1 MRKFTLNQIVEIQA
15 GLVLSR
21 TGAKQLELIKRNVAE
36 KVSDI
41 TVRKYKAITLRSI
54 TDVGILDLSQC
65 DDFDSKEEISDR
77 YLTHNNDIL
86 VRMFTPL
93 KCCLINSEEENLVV
107 PSQFCILK
115 LKDSFRDIILPEYLY
130 LVMRNKDFSK
140 QVQKLEEG
148 FQLRSIKTSSI
159 AKIKINIPDIATQE
173 KLINVSNLIIRKEKL
188 MSELIIQEKLYN
200 ETILEKL
207 IKGEI

>member
-41 TVRKYKAITLRSI
+41 IVQKYKVITLRSI

-77 YLTHNNDIL
+77 YLTHKNDIL

-115 LKDSFRDIILPEYLY
+115 LKESFRNIILPEYLY

-200 ETILEKL
+200 EAILEKL

>member
-41 TVRKYKAITLRSI
+41 IVRKYKVITLRSI

-65 DDFDSKEEISDR
+65 DDFDSKEEMSDR
-77 YLTHNNDIL
+77 YLTHKNDIL

-115 LKDSFRDIILPEYLY
+115 LKESFRNIILPEYLY

>member
-1 MRKFTLNQIVEIQA
+1 MKKFTLNQIVEIQA

-173 KLINVSNLIIRKEKL
+173 KLINVSNLITRKEKL

>member
-41 TVRKYKAITLRSI
+41 IVRKYKVITLRSI

-77 YLTHNNDIL
+77 YLTHKNDIL

-115 LKDSFRDIILPEYLY
+115 LKESFRNIILPEYLY
-130 LVMRNKDFSK
+130 LVMCNKDFSK

-200 ETILEKL
+200 EAILEKL

>member
-173 KLINVSNLIIRKEKL
+173 KLINVSNLIRRKEKL

>member
-21 TGAKQLELIKRNVAE
+21 TGAKQLELIKRNVSE

-41 TVRKYKAITLRSI
+41 IVRKYKVITLRSI

-77 YLTHNNDIL
+77 YLTHKNDIL

-115 LKDSFRDIILPEYLY
+115 LKESFRNIILPEYLY

-200 ETILEKL
+200 EAILEKL

>member
-1 MRKFTLNQIVEIQA
+1 MKKFTLNQIVEIQA

-173 KLINVSNLIIRKEKL
+173 KLINVSNLITRKEKL
-188 MSELIIQEKLYN
+188 MSELIIKEKLYN

>member
-1 MRKFTLNQIVEIQA
+1 MRKLTLNQIVEIQA

-41 TVRKYKAITLRSI
+41 TVQKYKVITLRSI

-115 LKDSFRDIILPEYLY
+115 LKDSFRDLILPEYLY

>member
-1 MRKFTLNQIVEIQA
+1 MKKFTLNQIVEIQA

-115 LKDSFRDIILPEYLY
+115 LKDSFRDLILPEYLY
-130 LVMRNKDFSK
+130 LAMRNKDFSK

-173 KLINVSNLIIRKEKL
+173 KLINVSNLITRKEKL

>member
-41 TVRKYKAITLRSI
+41 TVQKYKVITLRSI

-77 YLTHNNDIL
+77 YLTHKNDIL

-115 LKDSFRDIILPEYLY
+115 LKESFRNIILPEYLY
-130 LVMRNKDFSK
+130 LVIRNKDFSK

>member
-36 KVSDI
+36 KVSGI
-41 TVRKYKAITLRSI
+41 IVRKYKAITLRSI

-77 YLTHNNDIL
+77 YLTHKNDIL

-115 LKDSFRDIILPEYLY
+115 LKESFRNIILPEYLY
-130 LVMRNKDFSK
+130 LVIRNKDFSK

-200 ETILEKL
+200 EAILEKL

>member
-1 MRKFTLNQIVEIQA
+1 MKKFTLNQIVEIQA

-115 LKDSFRDIILPEYLY
+115 LKDSFRDLILPEYLY

-173 KLINVSNLIIRKEKL
+173 KLINVSNLIRRKEKL

>member
-41 TVRKYKAITLRSI
+41 IVRKYKVITLRSI

-77 YLTHNNDIL
+77 YLTHKNDIL

-115 LKDSFRDIILPEYLY
+115 LKESFRNIILPEYLY
-130 LVMRNKDFSK
+130 LVIRNKDFSK

-200 ETILEKL
+200 EAILEKL

>member
-1 MRKFTLNQIVEIQA
+1 MKKFTLNQIVEIQA

-159 AKIKINIPDIATQE
+159 AKIKINNKKRKTDVR
-173 KLINVSNLIIRKEKL
+173 IN
-188 MSELIIQEKLYN
+188 Y
-200 ETILEKL
+200 
-207 IKGEI
+207 

>member
-1 MRKFTLNQIVEIQA
+1 M
-15 GLVLSR
+15 
-21 TGAKQLELIKRNVAE
+21 
-36 KVSDI
+36 
-41 TVRKYKAITLRSI
+41 RSI

-77 YLTHNNDIL
+77 YLTHKNDIL

-115 LKDSFRDIILPEYLY
+115 LKESFRNIILPEYLY
-130 LVMRNKDFSK
+130 LVMCNKDFSK

-200 ETILEKL
+200 EAILEKL

>member
-1 MRKFTLNQIVEIQA
+1 MEKLALNQIVEIQA

-77 YLTHNNDIL
+77 YLTHKNDIL

-115 LKDSFRDIILPEYLY
+115 LKDSFRNIILPKYLY

>member
-1 MRKFTLNQIVEIQA
+1 MKKFTLNQIVEIQA

-115 LKDSFRDIILPEYLY
+115 LKDSFRDLILPEYLY

-173 KLINVSNLIIRKEKL
+173 KLINVSNLITRKEKL

>member
-36 KVSDI
+36 KVSGI
-41 TVRKYKAITLRSI
+41 IVRKYKAITLRSI

-77 YLTHNNDIL
+77 YLTHKNDIL

-115 LKDSFRDIILPEYLY
+115 LKESFRNIILPEYLY
-130 LVMRNKDFSK
+130 LVIRNKDFSK

-173 KLINVSNLIIRKEKL
+173 KLINVSNLITRKEKL

>member
-41 TVRKYKAITLRSI
+41 IVRKYKVITLRSI

-77 YLTHNNDIL
+77 YLTHKNDIL

-115 LKDSFRDIILPEYLY
+115 LKESFRNIILPEYLY
-130 LVMRNKDFSK
+130 LVMRNKDF
-140 QVQKLEEG
+140 
-148 FQLRSIKTSSI
+148 
-159 AKIKINIPDIATQE
+159 
-173 KLINVSNLIIRKEKL
+173 
-188 MSELIIQEKLYN
+188 
-200 ETILEKL
+200 
-207 IKGEI
+207 

>member
-36 KVSDI
+36 KVSGI
-41 TVRKYKAITLRSI
+41 IVRKYKAITLRSI

-77 YLTHNNDIL
+77 YLTHKNDIL

-115 LKDSFRDIILPEYLY
+115 LKESFRNIILPEYLY
-130 LVMRNKDFSK
+130 LVIRNKDFSK

>member
-36 KVSDI
+36 KVSGI
-41 TVRKYKAITLRSI
+41 IVRKYKAITLRSI

-77 YLTHNNDIL
+77 YLTHKNDIL

-93 KCCLINSEEENLVV
+93 KCCLINSEEENFVV

-115 LKDSFRDIILPEYLY
+115 LKESFRNIILPEYLY
-130 LVMRNKDFSK
+130 LVIRNKDFSK

-200 ETILEKL
+200 EAILEKL

>member
-1 MRKFTLNQIVEIQA
+1 MKKFTLNQIVEIQD

-115 LKDSFRDIILPEYLY
+115 LKDSFRDLILPEYLY

-200 ETILEKL
+200 EAILEKL

>member
-1 MRKFTLNQIVEIQA
+1 MKKFTLNQIVEIQA

>member
-173 KLINVSNLIIRKEKL
+173 KLINVSNLITRKEKL

>member
-1 MRKFTLNQIVEIQA
+1 MKKFTLNQIVEIQA

-115 LKDSFRDIILPEYLY
+115 LKDSFRNIILPEYLY

>member
-1 MRKFTLNQIVEIQA
+1 MKKFTLNQIVEIQA

-173 KLINVSNLIIRKEKL
+173 KLINVSNLIRRKEKL

>member
-1 MRKFTLNQIVEIQA
+1 MKKFTLNQIVEIQA

-148 FQLRSIKTSSI
+148 FQLRSIKMSSI
-159 AKIKINIPDIATQE
+159 ARVKINIPDIATQK
-173 KLINVSNLIIRKEKL
+173 KLIKASNLIIRKEKL

>member
-41 TVRKYKAITLRSI
+41 IVRKYKVITLRSI

-77 YLTHNNDIL
+77 YLTHKNDIL

-93 KCCLINSEEENLVV
+93 KCCLINSEGENLVV

-115 LKDSFRDIILPEYLY
+115 LKDSFRNIILPEYLY
-130 LVMRNKDFSK
+130 LVMCNKDFSK

-200 ETILEKL
+200 EAILEKL

>member
-1 MRKFTLNQIVEIQA
+1 MKKFTLNQIVEIQA

-115 LKDSFRDIILPEYLY
+115 LKESFRNIILPEYLY

-200 ETILEKL
+200 EAILEKL

>member
-1 MRKFTLNQIVEIQA
+1 MRKFTLYQIVEIQA

-36 KVSDI
+36 KVSGI
-41 TVRKYKAITLRSI
+41 IVRKYKAITLRSI

-77 YLTHNNDIL
+77 YLTHKNDIL

-115 LKDSFRDIILPEYLY
+115 LKESFRNIILPEYLY
-130 LVMRNKDFSK
+130 LVIRNKDFSK

-200 ETILEKL
+200 EAILEKL

>member
-1 MRKFTLNQIVEIQA
+1 MKKFTLNQIVEIQA

-173 KLINVSNLIIRKEKL
+173 KLINVSNLITRKEKL

-200 ETILEKL
+200 EAILEKL

>member
-1 MRKFTLNQIVEIQA
+1 MKKFTLNQIVEIQA

-36 KVSDI
+36 RVSDI

-115 LKDSFRDIILPEYLY
+115 LKESFRNIILPEYLY

-173 KLINVSNLIIRKEKL
+173 KLINVSNLITRKEKL

>member
-1 MRKFTLNQIVEIQA
+1 MRKFTLNQIVGIQA

-41 TVRKYKAITLRSI
+41 TVQKYKVITLRSI

-77 YLTHNNDIL
+77 YLSHNNDIL

-173 KLINVSNLIIRKEKL
+173 KLINVSNLITRKEKL

>member
-1 MRKFTLNQIVEIQA
+1 MKKFTLNQIVEIQA

-159 AKIKINIPDIATQE
+159 AKIKINIPDIATQK
-173 KLINVSNLIIRKEKL
+173 KLINVSNLITRKEKL

>member
-41 TVRKYKAITLRSI
+41 IVRKYKVITLRSI

-77 YLTHNNDIL
+77 YLTHKNDIL

-115 LKDSFRDIILPEYLY
+115 LKESFRNIILPEYLY
-130 LVMRNKDFSK
+130 LVMCNKDFSK

-200 ETILEKL
+200 EAILENL

>member
-1 MRKFTLNQIVEIQA
+1 MKKFTLNQIVEIQA

-115 LKDSFRDIILPEYLY
+115 LKESFRNIILPEYLY

-173 KLINVSNLIIRKEKL
+173 KLINVSNLITRKEKL

>member
-41 TVRKYKAITLRSI
+41 KVRKYKAITLRSI

-65 DDFDSKEEISDR
+65 DDLDSKEEISDR
-77 YLTHNNDIL
+77 YLTHKNDIL

-115 LKDSFRDIILPEYLY
+115 LKDSFRNIILPEYLY

-159 AKIKINIPDIATQE
+159 AKITINIPDIATQE
-173 KLINVSNLIIRKEKL
+173 KLINVSNLITRKEKL
-188 MSELIIQEKLYN
+188 MSELIIREKLYN